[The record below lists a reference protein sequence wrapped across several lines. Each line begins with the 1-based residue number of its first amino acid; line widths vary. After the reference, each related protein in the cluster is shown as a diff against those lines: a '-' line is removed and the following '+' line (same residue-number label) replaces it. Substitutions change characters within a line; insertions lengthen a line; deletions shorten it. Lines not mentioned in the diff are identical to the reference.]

1 MAVRLIQW
9 LINLTPYQTI
19 KDQFTPKKSSN
30 FLFFPNQTRSKR
42 SETSLSQ
49 VPLPPL
55 YFFHDRFLHELHHHS
70 PQALSAGGYLLF
82 THKFSSSKIIRN
94 PPKTCSQITF
104 YGLQKLKNHK
114 KPTKNKALKSEDLT
128 RFHSFTNPTHTV
140 S

>member
-1 MAVRLIQW
+1 LGAIVLIVAVRLIQW
-9 LINLTPYQTI
+9 LINLTPYQTV
-19 KDQFTPKKSSN
+19 KDQFTPKKK
-30 FLFFPNQTRSKR
+30 FEPFVF
-42 SETSLSQ
+42 SQ

-114 KPTKNKALKSEDLT
+114 KPTKNKALKSQDLT
-128 RFHSFTNPTHTV
+128 RFHSFTNPTQTV